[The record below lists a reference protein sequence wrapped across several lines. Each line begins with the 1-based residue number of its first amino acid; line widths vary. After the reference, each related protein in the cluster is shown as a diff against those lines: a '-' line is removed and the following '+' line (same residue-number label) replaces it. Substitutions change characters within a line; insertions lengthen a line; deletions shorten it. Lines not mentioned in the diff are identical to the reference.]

1 MSFAKK
7 LKRKHDKKMGI
18 VQAKAAKVRHL
29 VQQKTAQT
37 ELEQYCAEMKIRAES
52 IQEFLLMFLAAARV
66 QRGFG
71 KKRLA
76 RLDDKLFS
84 HYDCLKAKLVTVEDI
99 KKILKDEAKFSIDDS
114 EAKRHAKGNRLLE
127 IRQSVMQEIS
137 ACFCLALMDEFGYK
151 GEILGKVYTA
161 AGNIGR
167 ALRCHEATLEDV
179 ARTLYA
185 AKFLDKNG
193 KRVA

>member
-1 MSFAKK
+1 M
-7 LKRKHDKKMGI
+7 
-18 VQAKAAKVRHL
+18 
-29 VQQKTAQT
+29 
-37 ELEQYCAEMKIRAES
+37 
-52 IQEFLLMFLAAARV
+52 

-99 KKILKDEAKFSIDDS
+99 KKILKDEAKFSIEDN
-114 EAKRHAKGNRLLE
+114 EVAKYVKGNRVLE

-185 AKFLDKNG
+185 AKFLDENG